1 MSDVPPPP
9 PGAPPPP
16 PPGDGLT
23 PPPGYV
29 AYGNAP
35 TPMARINRIKGL
47 STAIVIVVAIAGV
60 GSLMNGILQ
69 SSLRDKAEDYLAGA
83 ISESEFNDS
92 VLSFSAFS
100 AIAGI
105 GLLAGAVLVMV
116 WMFRIAANL
125 RAFGHDTTWHPL
137 FAIFGWF
144 LPPLVLY
151 IIPTLMLREMWKK
164 SAPPATAGAVA
175 APGKS
180 GQENTALWVWFVAF
194 GLLPLL
200 TISLQFDSI
209 GGGFGETGA
218 DAVAKNLVDA
228 DPTLT
233 MVAAVG
239 SAVAAVA
246 WILFVRQLTARH
258 RAMTGEN

>member
-1 MSDVPPPP
+1 MTRVS
-9 PGAPPPP
+9 
-16 PPGDGLT
+16 
-23 PPPGYV
+23 
-29 AYGNAP
+29 
-35 TPMARINRIKGL
+35 RIKGL
-47 STAIVIVVAIAGV
+47 STAIVIVIAIAGV
-60 GSLMNGILQ
+60 GSLINGILQ
-69 SSLRDKAEDYLAGA
+69 TSLRNKAEDYLAGT
-83 ISESEFNDS
+83 ISESEFDDS

-105 GLLAGAVLVMV
+105 GLIAGAVLVMV
-116 WMFRIAANL
+116 WMYRIAANL
-125 RAFGHDTTWHPL
+125 RAYGQDTTWHPL

-151 IIPTLMLREMWKK
+151 IIPTLMLREMWTR
-164 SAPPATAGAVA
+164 SAPPAHAGAVA
-175 APGKS
+175 GETRR
-180 GQENTALWVWFVAF
+180 ENPALWVWFAAF

-233 MVAAVG
+233 LIAAVG
-239 SAVAAVA
+239 SAIAAAA
-246 WILFVRQLTARH
+246 WIVFVRQLSARH